1 MIETRSFKGTNSLA
15 VGVHQPNFF
24 PWLGYFNKISLAE
37 TFVFLDDVDFST
49 SNGAYPKRCRIKSG
63 IRPEW
68 LGIPVN
74 PSLRTGKRIDQIKL
88 PVNNDWKDILVKKL
102 TNAYKISRHFE
113 EVILMV
119 NSILEAE
126 AECLSDFNILAI
138 KCIGARIG
146 LENQK
151 YIKSSEL
158 QVVSAGTQRI
168 IDLITKLNS
177 DTYIS
182 GLGSASY
189 LEANL
194 FEKNNISLRFQE
206 NHSYS
211 YAQESGE
218 FIRGLSVIDALMN
231 IGFENTKN
239 LIHCGQP

>member
-1 MIETRSFKGTNSLA
+1 MIETQSLEATNSLA
-15 VGVHQPNFF
+15 VGIHQPNFF

-49 SNGAYPKRCRIKSG
+49 SNGAF
-63 IRPEW
+63 
-68 LGIPVN
+68 PVN
-74 PSLRTGKRIDQIKL
+74 PSLRTGKRIDLIKL
-88 PVNNDWKDILVKKL
+88 PVKNDWKDIFVKKL
-102 TNAYKISRHFE
+102 TNTYRSSRHFE

-119 NSILEAE
+119 KTILESE
-126 AECLSDFNILAI
+126 AEYLSDFNIFAI
-138 KCIGARIG
+138 KCIGAQIG
-146 LENQK
+146 LADQK

-168 IDLITKLNS
+168 VDLISKLKS

-189 LEANL
+189 LEVNL

-206 NHSYS
+206 NYS
-211 YAQESGE
+211 YRYPQESGE

-231 IGFENTKN
+231 VGFENTRN
-239 LIHCGQP
+239 LIHGGSYE